1 MYVES
6 DTLLLADVFENLIN
20 MCLEIYELDPAK
32 FLSAPGLAWQVAL
45 KKTKVKLDLLT
56 DIDILLMVEKE
67 IRGGICNAIYWYTK
81 ANNKYMYDY
90 DENKESS
97 HINYWDVNNLY
108 GWAMSQKLP
117 VNNFK
122 WIEESSQFNKNF
134 IKNYDEKS
142 EEGYILENDIQYPE
156 KLYELHGDL
165 PFLPE
170 RKKLKKLKSL

>member
-6 DTLLLADVFENLIN
+6 ETLLLADVFENFIN

-32 FLSAPGLAWQVAL
+32 ILSAPVLAWQVAL
-45 KKTKVKLDLLT
+45 KKTKVKIDLLT
-56 DIDILLMVEKE
+56 DIDILLMVEKG
-67 IRGGICNAIYWYTK
+67 IRGGICNAIYWYAK
-81 ANNKYMYDY
+81 ANNKYMNDY

-122 WIEESSQFNKNF
+122 WIEETFQFNKNF

-142 EEGYILENDIQYPE
+142 EEGYILEVDVQYPE

-170 RKKLKKLKSL
+170 RKKLKKLKRL